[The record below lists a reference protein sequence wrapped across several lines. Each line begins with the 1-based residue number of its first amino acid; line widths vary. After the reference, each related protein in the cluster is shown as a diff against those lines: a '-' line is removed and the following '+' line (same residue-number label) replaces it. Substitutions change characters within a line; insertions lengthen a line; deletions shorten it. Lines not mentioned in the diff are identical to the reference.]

1 MAQRIQ
7 SLGHHA
13 GLKKIAHISAPV
25 YNAGRPNEHLASD
38 YRPRTWPTADSAPR
52 RCLTKLSLNALP
64 IELKAARTIMSQTIN
79 QAGLQLI
86 ESFEGLR
93 LTAYQ
98 DSVGVWTI
106 GYGLTLGVHQGQT
119 ITQPQAQAFLQQD
132 LGVAEAAVNRLGLPL
147 TDNQFAALVSFT
159 FNLGAGNLNNLMKNG
174 LAAAADRILLFD
186 HAGGRVLPGLTRRR
200 QAERALF
207 LTPDTPAQ

>member
-1 MAQRIQ
+1 
-7 SLGHHA
+7 
-13 GLKKIAHISAPV
+13 
-25 YNAGRPNEHLASD
+25 
-38 YRPRTWPTADSAPR
+38 
-52 RCLTKLSLNALP
+52 
-64 IELKAARTIMSQTIN
+64 MSQTTN
-79 QAGLQLI
+79 QAGLGLI

-93 LTAYQ
+93 LNAYQ

-106 GYGLTLGVHQGQT
+106 GYGHTQGVQPGQT
-119 ITQPQAQAFLQQD
+119 ITQQQAQAFLQQD
-132 LGVAEAAVNRLGLPL
+132 LGVAEAGVNKLGLTL

-159 FNLGAGNLNNLMKNG
+159 FNLGAGNLNKLLSQG

-207 LTPDTPAQ
+207 LTP

>member
-1 MAQRIQ
+1 
-7 SLGHHA
+7 
-13 GLKKIAHISAPV
+13 
-25 YNAGRPNEHLASD
+25 
-38 YRPRTWPTADSAPR
+38 
-52 RCLTKLSLNALP
+52 
-64 IELKAARTIMSQTIN
+64 MSQTTN

-93 LTAYQ
+93 LTSYQ

-106 GYGLTLGVHQGQT
+106 GYGHTQGVKPGQT
-119 ITQPQAQAFLQQD
+119 ITQQQAQAFLQQD
-132 LGVAEAAVNRLGLPL
+132 LGVAEAGVNKLGLTL

-159 FNLGAGNLNNLMKNG
+159 FNLGAGNLAKLMKNG

-186 HAGGRVLPGLTRRR
+186 HAGGKVLAGLTRRR

-207 LTPDTPAQ
+207 LTP

>member
-1 MAQRIQ
+1 M
-7 SLGHHA
+7 
-13 GLKKIAHISAPV
+13 
-25 YNAGRPNEHLASD
+25 N
-38 YRPRTWPTADSAPR
+38 
-52 RCLTKLSLNALP
+52 
-64 IELKAARTIMSQTIN
+64 QTTN

-93 LTAYQ
+93 LTSYQ

-106 GYGLTLGVHQGQT
+106 GYGHTLGVGPGQT

-132 LGVAEAAVNRLGLPL
+132 LQIAEAGVNRLGLNL

-159 FNLGAGNLNNLMKNG
+159 FNLGAGNLNKLMSQG
-174 LAAAADRILLFD
+174 LAAAPDRMLLFD
-186 HAGGRVLPGLTRRR
+186 HAGGKVLPGLTRRR

-207 LTPDTPAQ
+207 LTPDQT